1 VRLVGLEHVLTY
13 HFKTRGPVGDTNG
26 SPRGA
31 TEYWE
36 MSSGALTGAGVNA
49 KLVMPGGDWMTV
61 SSDRFAR
68 PDVRVQLETD
78 DGALIL
84 LHYTGL
90 VERSDVFV
98 AAAEADE
105 PTGWDDQYMRF
116 AMTFDTGAE
125 RYRWLNESLFL
136 AEGHILGTNE
146 LEYRIYRVT

>member
-1 VRLVGLEHVLTY
+1 
-13 HFKTRGPVGDTNG
+13 
-26 SPRGA
+26 
-31 TEYWE
+31 
-36 MSSGALTGAGVNA
+36 
-49 KLVMPGGDWMTV
+49 MTV

-68 PDVRVQLETD
+68 PDVRLQLETD

-90 VERSDVFV
+90 VERSDAFV
-98 AAAEADE
+98 KAAEADE
-105 PTGWDDQYMRF
+105 PTDWGDQYMRF

>member
-1 VRLVGLEHVLTY
+1 MIGLEHVLTY
-13 HFKTRGPVGDTNG
+13 HFKTRGPLGDTDG

-31 TEYWE
+31 RQYWE
-36 MSSGALTGAGVNA
+36 MTEGTLEGEGLRAHLA
-49 KLVMPGGDWMTV
+49 MPGGDWMTV

-90 VERSDVFV
+90 VERTDAFL
-98 AAAEADE
+98 AAAEANR
-105 PTGWDDQYMRF
+105 PTDWPDQYMRF

-125 RYRWLNESLFL
+125 RYSWLNESLFL